1 MSLILDT
8 ALAIVDCW
16 MAMVPRNKPALE
28 AAENCRVISHRGEHD
43 NRSVHENTLEA
54 FEIARSA
61 GVWGIETDIR
71 WTADLVP
78 VAIHDADTDRVFG
91 KTYTIRNMSFAALR
105 EAIPEIPTL
114 AELIDEF
121 GGNTHL
127 MLELKDEEFPEL
139 ERQKDILNEH
149 LSGLKPRDDYHILAL
164 DVDLFETFD
173 IQPRQACVSV
183 SMINARSLSKTT
195 LSEGYGGFTGHYV
208 LLNDRLKA
216 LHGAAGQSF
225 GTGFIR
231 SKNCLYRELN
241 RGIEWIFTNDAVEIQ
256 GILDALRQKR
266 PTNHA
271 G

>member
-1 MSLILDT
+1 MSLILDA

-71 WTADLVP
+71 
-78 VAIHDADTDRVFG
+78 
-91 KTYTIRNMSFAALR
+91 
-105 EAIPEIPTL
+105 PTL

-173 IQPRQACVSV
+173 IQPRQACISV
-183 SMINARSLSKTT
+183 SMVNARSLSKTT

-241 RGIEWIFTNDAVEIQ
+241 RGMEWIFTNDAVEIQ
-256 GILDALRQKR
+256 GILDALRQER